1 MAIVDHPSEK
11 RRVKIEIDMMR
22 CKKCDLCVNL
32 CTRGVFAL
40 VDFIPVV
47 VHEERCSICEICEL
61 ICPDFAINLEVMS
74 P

>member
-1 MAIVDHPSEK
+1 MAIVDRPPK
-11 RRVKIEIDMMR
+11 KQQIRIVIDMTR

-32 CTRGVFAL
+32 CPRGVFAL

-47 VHEERCSICEICEL
+47 VHEEKCTICEICEL
-61 ICPDFAINLEVMS
+61 ICPDFAINLEVIS